1 MSTIGQCTNITACA
15 AYPTVGGTNPG
26 PPPTTWYYYCVNVQN
41 NTQASGLAAHSL
53 EEASWTLFK
62 DTVKGTKTLPVGA
75 GGTFCAGNVFIGQWL
90 ALVDSTTYEP
100 VTAPYQFSSSDAKS
114 SGSSNITLGALSP
127 IVVPATGILAAKG
140 KCGHIPRGLCKG
152 YPATGGTAKSPV
164 TYYCVEVTNNTK
176 ESGVAAVSGDQS
188 TWVPFTTDGTTQLPS
203 IDAGG
208 TFCAANITVG
218 LWFALVDSTGAPV
231 TPLRQFTS
239 KDAES
244 TVGVPSVISLKE
256 ESKMWLLLI
265 VLAVLVVAGLGLALL
280 ARRSK

>member
-1 MSTIGQCTNITACA
+1 MSVLGSCSGIGACTSDRPKVVSGLTL
-15 AYPTVGGTNPG
+15 
-26 PPPTTWYYYCVNVQN
+26 YCLEVTN
-41 NTQASGLAAHSL
+41 NTTKRGLPAESGEQLTWNVLTASGAKLGTVEPGAKFCNGNAA
-53 EEASWTLFK
+53 
-62 DTVKGTKTLPVGA
+62 V
-75 GGTFCAGNVFIGQWL
+75 GQWY
-90 ALVDSTTYEP
+90 ALVDPTTSVP
-100 VTAPYQFSSSDAKS
+100 VTPTRQFTASDANH
-114 SGSSNITLGALSP
+114 NIGVASVISLVSP
-127 IVVPATGILAAKG
+127 TPLVPATGILAAKG